1 MAGNSFDVGERK
13 THEIDNS
20 KPSEFNDAFEGF
32 SKTKRESFTDRVK
45 PNSGVRLDTPTSTP
59 QQKQAAPE
67 LETQETQPT
76 AASVENFSETAEA
89 EHRDWFEW
97 VKQFRSVD
105 TQPVTRINGR
115 SVVPSVKKVIAR
127 FARLGAFEQ
136 RIMLDTL
143 ELMTRDEHITVVN
156 SYYDSFATDTNEGG
170 YSHADNEDV
179 QQYAQQLAES
189 QRRERE
195 LQNKVD
201 ELQAEL
207 AAVRDRIEHE
217 DARAQVDAG
226 LKGTAADP
234 HRDDDDSA
242 PIIDGA
248 ADKEDAEEEPTIDQ
262 PDKQASQGADEAA
275 GDEAAAGSAVGSDDD
290 EPVIDNPSG
299 ADDEPDDDEDNDA
312 EDSDVEGFDD
322 FASEMEEN
330 ANPEEDA
337 AIAAQAAQEQQ
348 KAEAEAAA
356 ELEQE
361 RQAEVEE
368 QAEEGE

>member
-67 LETQETQPT
+67 LEEKT
-76 AASVENFSETAEA
+76 VESQAVSTPDLFETAEA
-89 EHRDWFEW
+89 QYHDWFEW

-127 FARLGAFEQ
+127 FARLGVFEQ

-189 QRRERE
+189 QQRESE
-195 LQNKVD
+195 LQDKVD
-201 ELQAEL
+201 GLQAEL

-234 HRDDDDSA
+234 HRDDDSA
-242 PIIDGA
+242 PVIDGA

-262 PDKQASQGADEAA
+262 PDKQAPQGADETASGETA
-275 GDEAAAGSAVGSDDD
+275 DDSTAGSDDD

-330 ANPEEDA
+330 VDEDA
-337 AIAAQAAQEQQ
+337 ASAAQAAQEQQ
-348 KAEAEAAA
+348 EAEAEAAA

-361 RQAEVEE
+361 QQAEAQE
-368 QAEEGE
+368 QAEGE

>member
-13 THEIDNS
+13 THEIDSS

-32 SKTKRESFTDRVK
+32 SKTKRGSFTDRVK
-45 PNSGVRLDTPTSTP
+45 PNSGVHLDTPTSTP
-59 QQKQAAPE
+59 QQKQVVPE
-67 LETQETQPT
+67 PEEKT
-76 AASVENFSETAEA
+76 VEPQAVSIPDFSETAEA
-89 EHRDWFEW
+89 QHHDWFEW

-115 SVVPSVKKVIAR
+115 AVVPSVKKVIAR
-127 FARLGAFEQ
+127 FARLGVFEQ
-136 RIMLDTL
+136 RIMLDAL
-143 ELMTRDEHITVVN
+143 ELMTRNEHITVVN

-189 QRRERE
+189 QQRERE
-195 LQNKVD
+195 LQDKVD

-262 PDKQASQGADEAA
+262 PDKQASQGADEADTDETA
-275 GDEAAAGSAVGSDDD
+275 DDSAADGDDN

-299 ADDEPDDDEDNDA
+299 ADDEPDEGADSDG

-330 ANPEEDA
+330 ADEDA
-337 AIAAQAAQEQQ
+337 ASAAQAAQEQQ
-348 KAEAEAAA
+348 EAEAEAAA

-361 RQAEVEE
+361 QQAEAQE
-368 QAEEGE
+368 QAEGE

>member
-32 SKTKRESFTDRVK
+32 SKTRRGSFTDRVK
-45 PNSGVRLDTPTSTP
+45 PNSGVHLDTPTSTP
-59 QQKQAAPE
+59 QQKQVAPE
-67 LETQETQPT
+67 PEEKT
-76 AASVENFSETAEA
+76 VESQAVSTPDLFETAEA
-89 EHRDWFEW
+89 QHHDWFEW

-127 FARLGAFEQ
+127 FARLGVFEQ

-207 AAVRDRIEHE
+207 AGVYDHIEHE

-234 HRDDDDSA
+234 HRDDDDSI
-242 PIIDGA
+242 PVIDGA
-248 ADKEDAEEEPTIDQ
+248 ADEAGAEEELTIDQ
-262 PDKQASQGADEAA
+262 PDKQESQDADAA
-275 GDEAAAGSAVGSDDD
+275 DTDEAAAGSATGSDGD
-290 EPVIDNPSG
+290 EPVIDTVSG
-299 ADDEPDDDEDNDA
+299 ADDEPDDSVTIDG

-322 FASEMEEN
+322 FASEMEED
-330 ANPEEDA
+330 ADEDA
-337 AIAAQAAQEQQ
+337 ASAAQAAQEQQ
-348 KAEAEAAA
+348 EAEAEAAA

-361 RQAEVEE
+361 QQAEAQE
-368 QAEEGE
+368 QAEGE

>member
-67 LETQETQPT
+67 LETQETQST

-136 RIMLDTL
+136 RIMLDAL

-170 YSHADNEDV
+170 YSHTDNEDV

-189 QRRERE
+189 QQREHE

-234 HRDDDDSA
+234 HRDDDSA
-242 PIIDGA
+242 PVIDGA

-262 PDKQASQGADEAA
+262 PDKQAPQGADETASGETA
-275 GDEAAAGSAVGSDDD
+275 DDSTAGSDDD

-299 ADDEPDDDEDNDA
+299 ADDEPDDDEDNDT

-337 AIAAQAAQEQQ
+337 AIAAQAAQDQQ

-356 ELEQE
+356 ELEQQ
-361 RQAEVEE
+361 RQVEAQE
-368 QAEEGE
+368 QAEGE

>member
-13 THEIDNS
+13 THEIDSS

-32 SKTKRESFTDRVK
+32 SKTRRGSFTDRVK
-45 PNSGVRLDTPTSTP
+45 PNSGVHLDTPTSTP
-59 QQKQAAPE
+59 QQKQVAPE
-67 LETQETQPT
+67 PEEKM
-76 AASVENFSETAEA
+76 VESQAVSTPDLFETAEA
-89 EHRDWFEW
+89 QHHDWFEW

-115 SVVPSVKKVIAR
+115 AVVPSVKKVIAR
-127 FARLGAFEQ
+127 FARLGVLEQ
-136 RIMLDTL
+136 RIMFDALD
-143 ELMTRDEHITVVN
+143 LMTKQEHTAIVN
-156 SYYDSFATDTNEGG
+156 SYLESFATDTNEGG
-170 YSHADNEDV
+170 YSHVDNEDV

-242 PIIDGA
+242 PVIDGA
-248 ADKEDAEEEPTIDQ
+248 ADTEEELTIDQ
-262 PDKQASQGADEAA
+262 PDERKSQDTDEATS
-275 GDEAAAGSAVGSDDD
+275 DETSDDSAADSDD
-290 EPVIDNPSG
+290 EPVIDTASG
-299 ADDEPDDDEDNDA
+299 ADGESDENIASDD
-312 EDSDVEGFDD
+312 EDSDVDGFDD
-322 FASEMEEN
+322 FASEMEED
-330 ANPEEDA
+330 ADEDA
-337 AIAAQAAQEQQ
+337 ASAAQAAQEQQ
-348 KAEAEAAA
+348 EAEAEAAA

-361 RQAEVEE
+361 QQAEAEE
-368 QAEEGE
+368 QAEGE

>member
-13 THEIDNS
+13 THEIDSS

-45 PNSGVRLDTPTSTP
+45 AHNGVHLDTPTSTP
-59 QQKQAAPE
+59 RQKETAPE
-67 LETQETQPT
+67 SEKET
-76 AASVENFSETAEA
+76 VEQQAVSTPDLFEMTESQ
-89 EHRDWFEW
+89 HHDWFKW

-105 TQPVTRINGR
+105 TQPVTRINGC
-115 SVVPSVKKVIAR
+115 SVVPSVKKAIAR
-127 FARLGAFEQ
+127 FARLGTLEQ
-136 RIMLDTL
+136 RIMLDAL
-143 ELMTRDEHITVVN
+143 DLMTRDEHITVVN
-156 SYYDSFATDTNEGG
+156 SYYDSFATDTSEGG

-189 QRRERE
+189 QQRESE
-195 LQNKVD
+195 LQDKVD

-207 AAVRDRIEHE
+207 ADVRDRIEHE

-234 HRDDDDSA
+234 HRDDDSA
-242 PIIDGA
+242 PVIDGA
-248 ADKEDAEEEPTIDQ
+248 TDKEEEPTIDQ
-262 PDKQASQGADEAA
+262 PDERKSQDTDEATS
-275 GDEAAAGSAVGSDDD
+275 DETADDSPADGDD
-290 EPVIDNPSG
+290 EPVIDTASG
-299 ADDEPDDDEDNDA
+299 ADDEPDEGVASDD
-312 EDSDVEGFDD
+312 EDSDVDGFDD

-337 AIAAQAAQEQQ
+337 ASAAQAAQDQQ
-348 KAEAEAAA
+348 EAEAQAAA

-361 RQAEVEE
+361 RQAEAQE
-368 QAEEGE
+368 QAEGE

>member
-13 THEIDNS
+13 THEIDSS

-45 PNSGVRLDTPTSTP
+45 AHSGVHLDTPTSTP
-59 QQKQAAPE
+59 WQKETAPE
-67 LETQETQPT
+67 SEKET
-76 AASVENFSETAEA
+76 VEQQAVSTPDLFEMTESQ
-89 EHRDWFEW
+89 HHDWFKW

-105 TQPVTRINGR
+105 TQPVTRINGC
-115 SVVPSVKKVIAR
+115 SVVPSVKKAIAR
-127 FARLGAFEQ
+127 FARLGTLEQ
-136 RIMLDTL
+136 RIMLDAL
-143 ELMTRDEHITVVN
+143 DLMTKDEHMTVVN

-189 QRRERE
+189 QQREHE

-207 AAVRDRIEHE
+207 VGVYDHIEHE

-226 LKGTAADP
+226 LKDTAADP

-248 ADKEDAEEEPTIDQ
+248 ADKEDAEEGPTIDQ
-262 PDKQASQGADEAA
+262 PDKQASQGADETA
-275 GDEAAAGSAVGSDDD
+275 GDEAADDSTAGSDDD

-337 AIAAQAAQEQQ
+337 AIAAQAAQDQQ

-356 ELEQE
+356 ELEQQ
-361 RQAEVEE
+361 RQVEAQE
-368 QAEEGE
+368 QAEGE

>member
-13 THEIDNS
+13 THEIDSS

-45 PNSGVRLDTPTSTP
+45 AHSGVHLDTPTSTP
-59 QQKQAAPE
+59 RQKETAPE
-67 LETQETQPT
+67 SEKET
-76 AASVENFSETAEA
+76 VEQQAVSTPDLFEMTESQ
-89 EHRDWFEW
+89 HHDWFKW

-105 TQPVTRINGR
+105 TQPVTRINGC
-115 SVVPSVKKVIAR
+115 SVVPSVKKAIAR
-127 FARLGAFEQ
+127 FARLGTLEQ
-136 RIMLDTL
+136 RIMLDAL
-143 ELMTRDEHITVVN
+143 DLMTKDEHMTVVN

-170 YSHADNEDV
+170 YSYADNEDV

-189 QRRERE
+189 QQREHE

-207 AAVRDRIEHE
+207 ADVYDRIEHE

-248 ADKEDAEEEPTIDQ
+248 ADKEDAEGEPTIDQ
-262 PDKQASQGADEAA
+262 PDKQASQGADETA
-275 GDEAAAGSAVGSDDD
+275 GDEAADDSAAGSDDD

-299 ADDEPDDDEDNDA
+299 ADDEPDEGVASDG

-330 ANPEEDA
+330 ADEDA
-337 AIAAQAAQEQQ
+337 ASAAQAAQEQQ
-348 KAEAEAAA
+348 EAEAEAAA

-361 RQAEVEE
+361 QQAEAQE
-368 QAEEGE
+368 QAEGVR

>member
-136 RIMLDTL
+136 RIMLDAL

-170 YSHADNEDV
+170 YSHVDNEDV

-189 QRRERE
+189 QQRERE
-195 LQNKVD
+195 MQDKVD
-201 ELQAEL
+201 ELRAEL
-207 AAVRDRIEHE
+207 AAVYDHIEHE

-226 LKGTAADP
+226 LKGTAADL
-234 HRDDDDSA
+234 HRGGDDSA
-242 PIIDGA
+242 PVIDGA
-248 ADKEDAEEEPTIDQ
+248 ADAEEELTIDQ
-262 PDKQASQGADEAA
+262 PEKQELQGADEATS
-275 GDEAAAGSAVGSDDD
+275 DEAADDSATGSDDD
-290 EPVIDNPSG
+290 EPVIDTTFG
-299 ADDEPDDDEDNDA
+299 ADDEPDDDVASDD
-312 EDSDVEGFDD
+312 EDSDVDGFDD

-330 ANPEEDA
+330 ADPEEDA
-337 AIAAQAAQEQQ
+337 AIAAQAAQGQQ
-348 KAEAEAAA
+348 EAEVQAAA

-361 RQAEVEE
+361 QQAEAQE
-368 QAEEGE
+368 QAEGE

>member
-1 MAGNSFDVGERK
+1 MAGNSFDVDERK

-32 SKTKRESFTDRVK
+32 SKTRRGSFTDRVK

-67 LETQETQPT
+67 PETQETQPT

-136 RIMLDTL
+136 RIMLDAL

-170 YSHADNEDV
+170 YSHTDNEDV

-189 QRRERE
+189 QQREHE

-207 AAVRDRIEHE
+207 VGVYDHIEHE

-226 LKGTAADP
+226 LKDTAADP

-248 ADKEDAEEEPTIDQ
+248 ADKEEELTIDQ
-262 PDKQASQGADEAA
+262 PEKQESQGADEATS
-275 GDEAAAGSAVGSDDD
+275 DETADDSAADSDD
-290 EPVIDNPSG
+290 EPVIDTASG
-299 ADDEPDDDEDNDA
+299 KDDEPDDDVASDG
-312 EDSDVEGFDD
+312 EDSDVDGFDD
-322 FASEMEEN
+322 FAAEMEEN
-330 ANPEEDA
+330 ADPEEDA

-348 KAEAEAAA
+348 EAEAEAAA

-361 RQAEVEE
+361 QQAEAEE
-368 QAEEGE
+368 QAEEGK

>member
-13 THEIDNS
+13 THEIDSS

-45 PNSGVRLDTPTSTP
+45 AHSGVHLDTPTSTP
-59 QQKQAAPE
+59 RQKETAPE
-67 LETQETQPT
+67 SEKET
-76 AASVENFSETAEA
+76 VEQQAVSTPDLFEMTESQ
-89 EHRDWFEW
+89 HHDWFKW

-105 TQPVTRINGR
+105 TQPVTRINGC
-115 SVVPSVKKVIAR
+115 SVVPSVKKAIAR
-127 FARLGAFEQ
+127 FARLGTLEQ
-136 RIMLDTL
+136 RIMLDAL
-143 ELMTRDEHITVVN
+143 DLMTKDEHMTVVN

-189 QRRERE
+189 QQREHE

-201 ELQAEL
+201 ELRAEL
-207 AAVRDRIEHE
+207 AGVRDRIEHE

-234 HRDDDDSA
+234 HRGDDDSA
-242 PIIDGA
+242 PVIDGA
-248 ADKEDAEEEPTIDQ
+248 ADAEEELTIDQ
-262 PDKQASQGADEAA
+262 PEKQESQGADEATS
-275 GDEAAAGSAVGSDDD
+275 DETADDSAADSDD
-290 EPVIDNPSG
+290 EPVIDTASG
-299 ADDEPDDDEDNDA
+299 KDDEPDDDVASDG
-312 EDSDVEGFDD
+312 EDSDVDGFDD
-322 FASEMEEN
+322 FAAEMEEN
-330 ANPEEDA
+330 ADPEEDA

-348 KAEAEAAA
+348 EAEAEAAA

-361 RQAEVEE
+361 QQTEAEE
-368 QAEEGE
+368 QAEEGK

>member
-45 PNSGVRLDTPTSTP
+45 PNSGVHLDTPTSTP
-59 QQKQAAPE
+59 QQKQVAPE
-67 LETQETQPT
+67 LEEET
-76 AASVENFSETAEA
+76 VEQQVVSTPDLSETTEA
-89 EHRDWFEW
+89 QHHDWFEW

-115 SVVPSVKKVIAR
+115 AVVPSVKKVIAR
-127 FARLGAFEQ
+127 FARLGVLEQ
-136 RIMLDTL
+136 RIMFDALD
-143 ELMTRDEHITVVN
+143 LMTRQEHTAIVN
-156 SYYDSFATDTNEGG
+156 SYLESFATDTNEGG
-170 YSHADNEDV
+170 YSHVDNEDV

-189 QRRERE
+189 QQRERE
-195 LQNKVD
+195 LQDKVD
-201 ELQAEL
+201 ELRAEL
-207 AAVRDRIEHE
+207 AGVYDHIEHE

-242 PIIDGA
+242 PVIDGA
-248 ADKEDAEEEPTIDQ
+248 ADKEDVEEEPTIDQ
-262 PDKQASQGADEAA
+262 PDKQEPQDADEPTSDKTAEGNA
-275 GDEAAAGSAVGSDDD
+275 TGSDDD
-290 EPVIDNPSG
+290 EPVIDDAPG
-299 ADDEPDDDEDNDA
+299 TDDEPDDDVASDD
-312 EDSDVEGFDD
+312 EDSDVDGFDD
-322 FASEMEEN
+322 FAAEMEDD
-330 ANPEEDA
+330 ADEDA

-348 KAEAEAAA
+348 EAEAEAAA
-356 ELEQE
+356 QEQQE
-361 RQAEVEE
+361 QQAEAEE